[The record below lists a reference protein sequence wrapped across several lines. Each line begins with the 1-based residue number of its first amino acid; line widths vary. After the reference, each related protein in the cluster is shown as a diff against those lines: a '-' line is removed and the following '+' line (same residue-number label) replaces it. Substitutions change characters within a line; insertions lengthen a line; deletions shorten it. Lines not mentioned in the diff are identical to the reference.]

1 MASPTT
7 SPARS
12 ARSAPGG
19 QPVSRNWLD
28 RPACSSTWFGS
39 GASLWS
45 NRLPPKA
52 VWRPDARVQH
62 VNFQF
67 GKQSGVH
74 LQFASTARECLVMKQ
89 NNIFSIFLSHGGGR
103 ETFGACIVAQR
114 NVEPGSVMPP
124 GYIEPRKIVF
134 HRRRV
139 PHQACGMNWPQNWTL
154 DLFFGRDIEQAITLR
169 DIEAAAEQI
178 GCVRARRNRTPVPP
192 KPKDSVQAV
201 VIKPQND
208 FSSFRTALPS
218 AYQPQT

>member
-1 MASPTT
+1 MVSPTT

-62 VNFQF
+62 VDLQF
-67 GKQSGVH
+67 GKESGMH
-74 LQFASTARECLVMKQ
+74 LQFASTARERLAMKRTT
-89 NNIFSIFLSHGGGR
+89 FLAFFLSHGGGR
-103 ETFGACIVAQR
+103 ETFGLCIVAQR
-114 NVEPGSVMPP
+114 NVEPGWVMPA

-139 PHQACGMNWPQNWTL
+139 PHQSCGMNWPQEL
-154 DLFFGRDIEQAITLR
+154 PEHS
-169 DIEAAAEQI
+169 QI
-178 GCVRARRNRTPVPP
+178 LPR
-192 KPKDSVQAV
+192 KPS
-201 VIKPQND
+201 
-208 FSSFRTALPS
+208 RPS
-218 AYQPQT
+218 ASSKNFLQPQQ